1 MMRRFMR
8 GLMVVLMLLVLAILG
23 SYLVN
28 VFLGFFLQKVVESS
42 RREPAASDGMDLP
55 SRAGHTITVAHRAGP
70 DSLYPIGQETRGSTN
85 PDVTQDN
92 IEETICDPNWHTSA
106 IRPSSSYS
114 RKLKQQQIDALGLP
128 GTSADYEED
137 HLIPLELGGHPTD
150 PDNLWPEAYEPR
162 PGAYQKDGVERYLH
176 NEVCTGNLSLRD
188 AQREISEDWYE
199 VYLQIHPSARNQE
212 SVSDR

>member
-1 MMRRFMR
+1 MMRRFVQ
-8 GLMVVLMLLVLAILG
+8 GLMVVLMLLLLAIWARNWFTSG
-23 SYLVN
+23 SAE
-28 VFLGFFLQKVVESS
+28 VVEPS
-42 RREPAASDGMDLP
+42 RPSPAASDGMDLP
-55 SRAGHTITVAHRAGP
+55 SRAGHAIQVAHRAGP

-92 IEETICDPNWHTSA
+92 IEETICNPNWHTSA
-106 IRPSSSYS
+106 IRPSSSYT

-162 PGAYQKDGVERYLH
+162 PGAHQKDGVERYLH
-176 NEVCTGNLSLRD
+176 NEVCTGNLRLRD

-199 VYLQIHPSARNQE
+199 VYLQIHPSARIQE

>member
-1 MMRRFMR
+1 MRRFVK
-8 GLMVVLMLLVLAILG
+8 GLMVVLMLLLLAIWARNWFTSG
-23 SYLVN
+23 SAE
-28 VFLGFFLQKVVESS
+28 VVEPS
-42 RREPAASDGMDLP
+42 RPSPAASDGMDLP
-55 SRAGHTITVAHRAGP
+55 RRAGHTITVAHRAGP

-92 IEETICDPNWHTSA
+92 IEETICNPNWHTSA
-106 IRPSSSYS
+106 IRPSSSYT

-128 GTSADYEED
+128 GTVSDYEED

-199 VYLQIHPSARNQE
+199 VYLQIHPSARNHE

>member
-1 MMRRFMR
+1 MMRRFVR
-8 GLMVVLMLLVLAILG
+8 GLMVVLMLLVLAVLG
-23 SYLVN
+23 SYLGH
-28 VFLGFFLQKVVESS
+28 VFLGFFLQKVVQSS
-42 RREPAASDGMDLP
+42 RRAPAASDGMDLP
-55 SRAGHTITVAHRAGP
+55 RRASHTIRAGP

-92 IEETICDPNWHTSA
+92 IEETICNPNWHTIA
-106 IRPSSSYS
+106 IRPSSSYT

-137 HLIPLELGGHPTD
+137 HLIPLELPTD
-150 PDNLWPEAYEPR
+150 PDNLWPEAYEPK
-162 PGAYQKDGVERYLH
+162 PGAHQKDGVERYLH

-199 VYLQIHPSARNQE
+199 VYLQIHPSAKN
-212 SVSDR
+212 SAKN